1 MSRVPLRIAVSPS
14 EAGMKYDYFVRF
26 GSKKVDAEGHTTE
39 LPPRTR
45 SSCAVHSLDFQGLC
59 LLVVIPICA
68 VCKELTCCLQR
79 ARVALYS
86 WPFCRQVKFVEAE
99 GHVGGCSDRYLMSRF
114 RNDAG
119 FPCIAGASWM
129 GLEAGAATVKP
140 VLDCRLR
147 HPLQLLLPNSK
158 HAASSKQQ
166 TTDMFIANF
175 EHLVPSIFQPYDI
188 DGNFTPSL
196 DAGL

>member
-14 EAGMKYDYFVRF
+14 EAGIKYDYFVRF
-26 GSKKVDAEGHTTE
+26 GSEKVDAEGHTTE

-86 WPFCRQVKFVEAE
+86 RPFCRQVKFVGAE
-99 GHVGGCSDRYLMSRF
+99 GYVGGCSDRYLMSRF

-129 GLEAGAATVKP
+129 GLERLSNPFWTA
-140 VLDCRLR
+140 DCDI
-147 HPLQLLLPNSK
+147 HVQPLLPN
-158 HAASSKQQ
+158 SKQQ

-188 DGNFTPSL
+188 DGNFTPPL
-196 DAGL
+196 GAGL